1 MSQDPFS
8 MADLTASILAQT
20 SGPACGRLRA
30 LACALADGTLARNDR
45 DLAERHLEHCQACR
59 ALILSLC
66 EATQILPSFA
76 QVPPGEAF
84 TASVLAQTRPHRRVQ
99 PPDPLVEGWL
109 RFIRRPRAALESA
122 YLATAA
128 GLILTQIPL
137 PGSMNRTSGA
147 LVAQVL
153 TESRAHLV
161 GLAPLPPA
169 WTTRAMHSGP
179 ARLSNP
185 PQTIWRSLWFRVA
198 DGFSRVW
205 SACSRAP
212 CHLFERLGIH
222 STPPSSTE
230 PSAPSSRPAS

>member
-1 MSQDPFS
+1 MSQYPFS
-8 MADLTASILAQT
+8 MPDLTASILART

-30 LACALADGTLARNDR
+30 LACDLADGTLARSDR

-59 ALILSLC
+59 ALLVSLG

-84 TASVLAQTRPHRRVQ
+84 TASVLAQTRPRRLVQ
-99 PPDPLVEGWL
+99 PPDRLVEGWL

-137 PGSMNRTSGA
+137 PGPMNRTSGA

-161 GLAPLPPA
+161 GSAPLPPT
-169 WTTRAMHSGP
+169 WTTRVLHSSP
-179 ARLSNP
+179 ARFFNP
-185 PQTIWRSLWFRVA
+185 PRTIWRSLWFRVA
-198 DGFSRVW
+198 DGFGRAW

-212 CHLFERLGIH
+212 RHLLERLGIH
-222 STPPSSTE
+222 TTVPSRTE
-230 PSAPSSRPAS
+230 PSASSGRPAS